1 MGINLFYGWVKENFD
16 ASYTRFI
23 GPLPSRF
30 EDTISINGGH
40 WGVALS
46 LGGTVKFQRY
56 NIEPFFNLG
65 YQKQDLNGDGDRIT
79 SNPFLFNRSLEM
91 DKLMKDW
98 SIGGGFSV
106 KF

>member
-1 MGINLFYGWVKENFD
+1 MQVILVLIGFLFPAGLKIPFQ
-16 ASYTRFI
+16 
-23 GPLPSRF
+23 L
-30 EDTISINGGH
+30 NGGH

-79 SNPFLFNRSLEM
+79 NLPFFNRSLEM